1 MTAVQRIFGSS
12 PRPWVYSI
20 LGAFALSLGL
30 NLIWW
35 GLLRPDPPPEVTE
48 FVIEPGTAEAIA
60 NGQPAFVPNSI
71 QLLSGGYL
79 LVRNNDYVPHQIA
92 GVTLQPGEVAEI
104 DAPSDNGQLTCTIHP
119 SGYLGVQLKEKPPI
133 TTMLGPT
140 AILTAMLGIP
150 LGVIMRISQALQFD
164 GPGHAVAG

>member
-1 MTAVQRIFGSS
+1 MTAVRQIFGSS
-12 PRPWVYSI
+12 PRPWVFSI
-20 LGAFALSLGL
+20 LGAFALSLAL

-35 GLLRPDPPPEVTE
+35 GLLKPDPPPEVTE
-48 FVIEPGTAEAIA
+48 FVIEPGTADAIA
-60 NGQPAFVPNSI
+60 RGQPAFVPNSI

-92 GVTLQPGEVAEI
+92 GVTLQPGEVAEL
-104 DAPSDNGQLTCTIHP
+104 DAPSEDGTIACSIHP

-140 AILTAMLGIP
+140 AILTALLGIP
-150 LGVIMRISQALQFD
+150 LGVIMRISSAIRLD
-164 GPGHAVAG
+164 EPGPVAAA